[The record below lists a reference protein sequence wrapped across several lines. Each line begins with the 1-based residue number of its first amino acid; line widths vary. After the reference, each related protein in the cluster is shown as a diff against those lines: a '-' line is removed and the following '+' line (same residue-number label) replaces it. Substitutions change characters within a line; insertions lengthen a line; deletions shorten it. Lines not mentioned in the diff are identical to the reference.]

1 MARLHPRACGR
12 AGRIRW
18 LLGAG
23 LPLFAIGEIL
33 DATPASVVD
42 DLRSTLAG
50 IDEQILGLQEQRR
63 GLRVLL
69 DAAEQGH
76 ALTPMPDAA
85 ATCCARM
92 GADAPPTSGPHARS
106 EPRGTSW
113 NWPATGGMPEGAEL
127 IFAHLDPATTAEA
140 LAACGRGLDAMDVS
154 RSRRRPG
161 TSSPAW

>member
-92 GADAPPTSGPHARS
+92 GADAPRRADRTRDPSREGL
-106 EPRGTSW
+106 RGTGLL
-113 NWPATGGMPEGAEL
+113 PGGCPRA
-127 IFAHLDPATTAEA
+127 P
-140 LAACGRGLDAMDVS
+140 S
-154 RSRRRPG
+154 
-161 TSSPAW
+161 